1 MTNSQRLR
9 YKIDLVH
16 EPLFE
21 AAGRIWNHP
30 RLGEMFTEFQFM
42 MHSIIRATSPS
53 MRAAAISA
61 EGRAAEDPVCADL
74 ARYLFRHAEEE
85 RGHDEWM
92 IDDLAVMGV
101 PRDEVL
107 RRMPSQA
114 VAELVGAQ
122 YFWLHHYH
130 PIAYVSYIAVLEG
143 PPGVDFLESVVKR
156 TGLPREAFSTFFNH
170 AYLDPTHVAEFNEF
184 LDGLALTDEHH
195 EIMGMNAFHT
205 VAALARVYHETADR
219 LGDEA
224 ARVFGTKQAGAS
236 LSLR

>member
-1 MTNSQRLR
+1 VTNSQRLR

-16 EPLFE
+16 GPLYE

-53 MRAAAISA
+53 MHAAAEEA
-61 EGRAAEDPVCADL
+61 QAREEHDPVCADL

-92 IDDLAVMGV
+92 IDDLGVMGV
-101 PRDEVL
+101 SREEVL
-107 RRMPSQA
+107 RRMPSLA

-130 PIAYVSYIAVLEG
+130 PIAYMSYIAVLEG
-143 PPGVDFLESVVKR
+143 PPGVDFLESVVER

-170 AYLDPTHVAEFNEF
+170 AYLDPTHVAEFDEF
-184 LDGLALTDEHH
+184 LDGLALAEDHH
-195 EIMGMNAFHT
+195 EIMGMNVFHT

-219 LGDEA
+219 LSGQA
-224 ARVFGTKQAGAS
+224 APSFGVKQETP